1 MMDEVHLQQ
10 ISAHVYARV
19 GVTNASPLTNS
30 FGANTGV
37 VIGRDAALVV
47 DTLMSATE
55 GGQLLSA
62 VRKITDKPLRYA
74 VNTHHHMDHS
84 WGNCIFA
91 AAGATVIGHEY
102 TRQALY
108 EPANGL
114 ARAQRYRIPAE
125 SLAGTVIV
133 PPSLTFRH
141 DLRLDLGGVSVE
153 LDYPGPTHT
162 AGSITA
168 KVREDDV
175 VFSGD
180 ILFTNYHVTM
190 IDGDVA
196 NWCRVLRAL
205 QGTAPRAIV
214 PGHGPLS
221 SVADLQSM
229 EEYLRVFDEQAT
241 RLCAGKTA
249 ADADAIAQELSAVL
263 PGPQRT
269 ELPFIVAANLRVR
282 YLPK

>member
-1 MMDEVHLQQ
+1 MDQVQLQQ

-19 GVTNASPLTNS
+19 GVTSASPLTNS
-30 FGANTGV
+30 FGANAGAV
-37 VIGRDAALVV
+37 VGNDAVLIV
-47 DTLMSATE
+47 DTLMSAAE

-62 VRKITDKPLRYA
+62 IRKITDRPIRYV
-74 VNTHHHMDHS
+74 VNTHHHMDHT
-84 WGNCIFA
+84 WGNCVFA
-91 AAGATVIGHEY
+91 AAGAAVIGHEY
-102 TRQALY
+102 TRQALH

-125 SLAGTVIV
+125 NLAGTVIV
-133 PPSLTFRH
+133 PPSLSFRH
-141 DLRLDLGGVSVE
+141 ALRLDVGGVSVE

-162 AGSITA
+162 AGSILA
-168 KVREDDV
+168 RVREDDV
-175 VFSGD
+175 LFSGD

-196 NWCRVLRAL
+196 NWCQVLRNL
-205 QGTAPRAIV
+205 QGTAQRTIV

-229 EEYLRVFDEQAT
+229 EEYLRVFDVEAA

-249 ADADAIAQELSAVL
+249 SDANAVAQDLLGCL
-263 PGPQRT
+263 PGLPRA
-269 ELPFIVAANLRVR
+269 ELLFIVAANLRVK
-282 YLPK
+282 YLAK

>member
-1 MMDEVHLQQ
+1 MDEVHLQQ
-10 ISAHVYARV
+10 ISAHVYARI
-19 GVTNASPLTNS
+19 GVANASPLTNS
-30 FGANTGV
+30 FGANAGA
-37 VIGRDAALVV
+37 VIGRDAVLII
-47 DTLMSATE
+47 DSLMAAPE
-55 GGQLLSA
+55 GGQLLPA
-62 VRKITDKPLRYA
+62 VRQRTDKPIRHV
-74 VNTHHHMDHS
+74 VNTHHHMDHT
-84 WGNCIFA
+84 WGNCVFA

-102 TRQALY
+102 TRQALR

-125 SLAGTVIV
+125 NLAGTVIV
-133 PPSLTFRH
+133 PPSLTFRQ
-141 DLRLDLGGVSVE
+141 DLRLDLGDVSVE

-162 AGSITA
+162 TGSIIA
-168 KVREDDV
+168 RIREDDV
-175 VFSGD
+175 LFSGD

-205 QGTAPRAIV
+205 QGTAPRATV
-214 PGHGPLS
+214 PGHGPVS
-221 SVADLQSM
+221 AVADLLSM
-229 EEYLRVFDEQAT
+229 EEYLRVFDEEAT
-241 RLCAGKTA
+241 RLCAGKAA